1 MKGSAFVPGHITGF
15 FEIIDNDNSIKA
27 GSKGAGVVLDKGVY
41 TTVKAKDGHGTSVT
55 LNGETCECPVTKAV
69 IKDILGFAG
78 TKYEVEVIHE
88 LEVPPGQGFGAS
100 GAGAFGAALA
110 ANEAMGLNL
119 TMNQCG
125 EIAHR
130 VEVLNRTGLGDV
142 IAQSTGGLVI
152 RKKPGAP
159 GTGVTDRIHSD
170 ERLVV
175 FTVGREI
182 KTKSVLLD
190 NEKKEKINKAGR
202 ACMKELLKEPS
213 PEKFLALS
221 KKFALETGLMEK
233 ELHSAVKTLEERD
246 ITASMSMLGNS
257 VFTLTDEPEKVGK
270 YLDYL
275 YIIADIDYTGA
286 RVLA

>member
-15 FEIIDNDNSIKA
+15 FEIVDHEDSIKA
-27 GSKGAGVVLDKGVY
+27 GSRGAGIVLDKGVY
-41 TTVKAKDGHGTSVT
+41 TTVKAKEGHGTSVT
-55 LNGETCECPVTKAV
+55 LNGEACECPVSKAV
-69 IKDILGFAG
+69 IKDILSFAD
-78 TKYEVEVIHE
+78 TKYEVEVIHG
-88 LEVPPGQGFGAS
+88 LEVPQGQGFGAS

-110 ANEAMGLNL
+110 ANDALGLNL

-130 VEVLNRTGLGDV
+130 AEVLNRTGLGDV

-170 ERLVV
+170 ESLVV
-175 FTVGREI
+175 FTVGHEI

-190 NEKKEKINKAGR
+190 NEKKEKINKIGR
-202 ACMKELLKEPS
+202 VCLKELLKS
-213 PEKFLALS
+213 PNPGNFLALS
-221 KKFALETGLMEK
+221 RKFARETELVEKDVYLALET
-233 ELHSAVKTLEERD
+233 LED
-246 ITASMSMLGNS
+246 KGITASVSMLGNS
-257 VFTLTDEPEKVGK
+257 VFTLSDEPEKVSE

-275 YIIADIDYTGA
+275 YIIADIDYSGA
-286 RVLA
+286 RVLS